1 MADTTNNIEIISG
14 GDTAS
19 IATDYSNSGSGLT
32 ATHLPLNKVVW
43 GEDGTGNRTSLTNPL
58 PIQIGGQTGP
68 VEITG
73 WIKGATTATGGQ
85 DGFRIQNLNYGVGSA
100 SISYLAIAGNT
111 LGSGN
116 TGYWIGVTG
125 YVQGLA
131 DGTPLAITGDSHIRG
146 AMAIDAYGI
155 GGTFDAPAY
164 QNYVRG
170 ILIQGTS
177 AGNTATVNGE
187 VYPAGGFGVPIAVTG
202 GRRLDSTVDSVTVS
216 GTVSTTGGWKAAAA
230 TDSIS
235 VYGHDQGT
243 KVWTRMFAG
252 DGTTIGHSGDAL
264 NVNIMNAGMT
274 FSVNIGATLDMGV
287 TAAQGPLRIQGP
299 TGSAYSN
306 FDPITVRGEAA
317 GAIDVIS
324 NSGVNATVTGT
335 VTIDDTDIRQSL
347 GGATASLITTL
358 QDIRTGTNEIS
369 NIRSDFSTNKIK
381 ATISSISKPDNILAG
396 SVSCQFTATALH
408 SNMKVSSGITV
419 KSSPNNTANVM
430 IGNRTLTQNPNQGY
444 LLEPG
449 ESIYIEI
456 SNLSAIYHM
465 IDMGTPTNDTI
476 TLHYIGS

>member
-1 MADTTNNIEIISG
+1 MPDITNNIIIDTTG
-14 GDTAS
+14 NTAS
-19 IATDYSNSGSGLT
+19 LATEYSNTGSGLT
-32 ATHLPLNKVVW
+32 ATHIPINKVVW
-43 GEDGTGNRTSLTNPL
+43 GEEGTGNRISLTSPL

-68 VEITG
+68 VEISG

-85 DGFRIQNLNYGVGSA
+85 DGLRIQNLTWNAGNT

-111 LGSGN
+111 LGSGH
-116 TGYWIGVTG
+116 TGYSIGITG

-131 DGTPLAITGDSHIRG
+131 DGTPVAITGDSHIRG

-155 GGTFDAPAY
+155 GGTFDAPEY

-202 GRRLDSTVDSVTVS
+202 GRRLDSTVDSITVS

-243 KVWTRMFAG
+243 KVWTRLYAS
-252 DGTTIGHSGDAL
+252 DGTTLGYSGDAL
-264 NVNIMNAGMT
+264 NVNITNAGMT

-287 TAAQGPLRIQGP
+287 TAAGGPLRIQGP

-347 GGATASLITTL
+347 GGATAALITTL
-358 QDIRTGTNEIS
+358 QDIRSGTNEIS
-369 NIRSDFSTNKIK
+369 NIRSDFSNNKIK
-381 ATISSISKPDNILAG
+381 ATISSISKPDNLLAG
-396 SVSCQFTATALH
+396 RVTCQGTATALPNFKIH
-408 SNMKVSSGITV
+408 TGITI
-419 KSSPNNTANVM
+419 KSNPNNTANVM
-430 IGNRTLTQNPNQGY
+430 VGSATLSQNPNQGY
-444 LLEPG
+444 VLEPG
-449 ESIYIEI
+449 ESVYLEV
-456 SNLSAIYHM
+456 SNLNRIYHM
-465 IDMGTPTNDTI
+465 IDANSPTNDEI
-476 TLHYIGS
+476 NIHYIGS